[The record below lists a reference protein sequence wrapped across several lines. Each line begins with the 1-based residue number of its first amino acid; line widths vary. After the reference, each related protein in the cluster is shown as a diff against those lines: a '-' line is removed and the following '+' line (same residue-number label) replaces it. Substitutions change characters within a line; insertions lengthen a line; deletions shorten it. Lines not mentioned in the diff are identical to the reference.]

1 LLLLAS
7 GRELIV
13 GLAERKTNTGRPL
26 SCQKGGAIMV
36 FQGSSMYGTGTL
48 MRLDMKNSD
57 RNHYK
62 NQTIK
67 QTSSR
72 ELFKGK

>member
-1 LLLLAS
+1 
-7 GRELIV
+7 
-13 GLAERKTNTGRPL
+13 
-26 SCQKGGAIMV
+26 MV

-48 MRLDMKNSD
+48 MRLDMKDSD
-57 RNHYK
+57 RNRHK

-72 ELFKGK
+72 GLFKGK